1 MTKLD
6 PCDLHIVQDII
17 RGGGKNNVVNPAE
30 VLRERCGLNVIAVTI
45 PLQGHDEYDHKETE
59 KFVNT
64 VVFQKPVVD
73 DNGDPLGGPD
83 AKQRPFLLTK
93 DNSDTLILK
102 GLYGMVEN
110 NVSDLENIQISDVL
124 EFVATKETHHLK
136 DLTSL
141 YRLVEAQDADDPE
154 TESDSESDDES
165 DGHYAMVAKQD
176 DDVVAIPAN
185 PDIQE
190 KWATLIPETHRV
202 LLAQEDDMDS
212 EALKIQIRLTKMIE
226 LTDDNDESVALYQ
239 LLFDWYEKYKEC
251 EEAPLAFVNAVR
263 KEDTN
268 DTEKEDTN
276 DTEKEEATKDQEE
289 VNATDSENT
298 AVTEIK
304 QKRAKNAS
312 ALSPT
317 SKDTSRK
324 KAGRPP
330 RKTKTQSKPKSPIT
344 SSRRSGRQLS
354 KPKPMYYGAISKANT
369 RVAMAPPMVDT
380 ETESTIQPQPT
391 DAPKKRGRPPKESP
405 ASMIIP
411 EVQNSPPPS
420 GRGGQRK
427 GAGRPPKSRL
437 PDPGGQVP
445 ENTPKKRGRPPK
457 ESPVVAQDLP
467 APKRKGGW
475 PKGKP
480 RGRKT
485 SANAPKDPSELHGK
499 RKETDMVQSPIQP
512 KKARVSYVAPAILP
526 VLSAIS
532 HHEKYLATTREYRW
546 NEYNIDRSNQL
557 ITTKEYGRCHSASD
571 GNIVVISSSG
581 KQHTYDEISAR
592 HLEQIQSNHGDPIRI
607 VCLIKS
613 IPLVFCTT
621 SKYANMLVSIPYDQR
636 MLMECADNLL
646 QSNGHDSMNPT
657 LNIGQTFDIM
667 PFASKSWNEVLQ
679 MVGQL
684 MSWSIIAESRS
695 QYVFKYSYLQYCVQS
710 PDPYPI
716 LKTEYFEVDKEPK
729 LTEAESCMDKYEYLK
744 QLKNVWDE
752 SDESDMQDIE
762 GYTVSINYL
771 DEFRVWLFD

>member
-45 PLQGHDEYDHKETE
+45 PLQGHDEYDHKQTE

-289 VNATDSENT
+289 VNATDTEKEEATKDQEEVNATDSENT

-391 DAPKKRGRPPKESP
+391 DA
-405 ASMIIP
+405 
-411 EVQNSPPPS
+411 
-420 GRGGQRK
+420 
-427 GAGRPPKSRL
+427 
-437 PDPGGQVP
+437 
-445 ENTPKKRGRPPK
+445 PKKRGRPPK